1 MLGHEIELS
10 PGDVGYIDILLGIL
24 GNVKDIPEWNEEVA
38 SLIKEQFQ
46 TLSSILITFR
56 GSNSILIYAERIKS
70 LLNDFSKLG
79 AEEELDSKT
88 DEIERLK
95 SQVEM
100 EKRKF

>member
-1 MLGHEIELS
+1 M
-10 PGDVGYIDILLGIL
+10 
-24 GNVKDIPEWNEEVA
+24 
-38 SLIKEQFQ
+38 
-46 TLSSILITFR
+46 
-56 GSNSILIYAERIKS
+56 IYAERIKS

-100 EKRKF
+100 EKRKFQALQKSLGIEGKILIDEVRSEVSSKGARSSCSSFSEDYD